1 MRLVFFGS
9 GAFGLPTLECLATEH
24 DVLLVVS
31 QPDRPAGRR
40 LSPTPTPVARWG
52 ERHGLDLFK
61 PDRVNDP
68 EAVGRIAA
76 ADASAFVVVAYGK
89 KLGAELLRGVCAIN
103 LHGSM
108 LPKYRGAAPI
118 NWAVINQ
125 ERQTGLSVITVAERM
140 DAGDVLARQATAVDP
155 METAGELHD
164 RLAEL
169 GPPLVSEVLARY
181 ESGRLEPRP
190 QDEAQA
196 THAPR
201 LSKADGTVHFD
212 QPAAAVRARIHGLTP
227 WPGCRVRL
235 GPQAL
240 RLVRVDVSD
249 GQQSQGRPG
258 EVLADRA
265 VACAEGSVRLL
276 AVQPPGGRLMSFDA
290 YCHGH
295 DVPPGVCF
303 EPL

>member
-1 MRLVFFGS
+1 
-9 GAFGLPTLECLATEH
+9 
-24 DVLLVVS
+24 
-31 QPDRPAGRR
+31 PDRPAGRH
-40 LSPTPTPVARWG
+40 LSPTPTPIARWG

-68 EAVGRIAA
+68 EAVGRIGA

-89 KLGAELLRGVCAIN
+89 KLGPELLRGVCAIN
-103 LHGSM
+103 LHGSL

-140 DAGDVLARQATAVDP
+140 DAGDVLAQQATPIDP

-169 GPPLVSEVLARY
+169 GPPLVSAVLARY
-181 ESGRLEPRP
+181 ESGHLEPRP
-190 QDEAQA
+190 QDESQA
-196 THAPR
+196 THAAR
-201 LSKADGTVHFD
+201 LSKADGTVRFD
-212 QPAAAVRARIHGLTP
+212 QPAAAVRARVHGLTP

-240 RLVRVDVSD
+240 RLARVDVSD
-249 GQQSQGRPG
+249 GQQSPGRPG
-258 EVLADRA
+258 EVLPDRA